1 MRACEHRAEAER
13 LLEAAKADVRA
24 ADPEAPKAWS
34 VALDRAS
41 IALRA
46 AEVHARLAALDDDWR
61 SGYRV
66 PDSRLRM
73 ATADELMQLRPDE
86 WGRPVEE
93 VELP

>member
-1 MRACEHRAEAER
+1 MRAAEHRAEAER

-24 ADPEAPKAWS
+24 ADPDAPKAWS

-61 SGYRV
+61 SGYHV
-66 PDSRLRM
+66 PLRM
-73 ATADELMQLRPDE
+73 LSPDELAQLRPDE
-86 WGRPVEE
+86 CDRPVEE
-93 VELP
+93 VTLP